1 MKGALSWR
9 WFKEEEDARGGRL
22 GHRSANS
29 LNGCRVSFPP
39 QLCCVSLSVLL
50 LLPCPVRLT
59 TIGRRLP
66 SYHLDPLF
74 YVKKVLMETCT
85 FKRWDISIYEL
96 HMHMHMQLVLN
107 FFIWAIISPTPPHYS
122 LPVNPGSRSSTALNL
137 NPPQWGCTSGLEP
150 HSSGRGGLGP
160 LLAPSS
166 VFTSGLQP
174 QFPPTSCC
182 FVQPPPAFIPPALII
197 QIYPYPNQLLLM
209 MCIALL

>member
-1 MKGALSWR
+1 M
-9 WFKEEEDARGGRL
+9 
-22 GHRSANS
+22 
-29 LNGCRVSFPP
+29 SFPP

-85 FKRWDISIYEL
+85 FKRWDISIYEYVY
-96 HMHMHMQLVLN
+96 MQLVLI
-107 FFIWAIISPTPPHYS
+107 FSYGPLFHLHVPHYS

-160 LLAPSS
+160 PAPSS

-182 FVQPPPAFIPPALII
+182 SMQPPRAFTPPALII
-197 QIYPYPNQLLLM
+197 QIHPLPNQLLLK
-209 MCIALL
+209 

>member
-1 MKGALSWR
+1 MGVVCPFLLS
-9 WFKEEEDARGGRL
+9 
-22 GHRSANS
+22 
-29 LNGCRVSFPP
+29 
-39 QLCCVSLSVLL
+39 CVVCPSLSYSSS
-50 LLPCPVRLT
+50 PVRLT

-85 FKRWDISIYEL
+85 FKRWDISIYEYVY
-96 HMHMHMQLVLN
+96 MQLVLI
-107 FFIWAIISPTPPHYS
+107 FSYGPLFHPHLPQYS

-197 QIYPYPNQLLLM
+197 QIYPYPNQFLLM

>member
-1 MKGALSWR
+1 M
-9 WFKEEEDARGGRL
+9 
-22 GHRSANS
+22 S
-29 LNGCRVSFPP
+29 LPS

-50 LLPCPVRLT
+50 LLPCPSHNNWQEIALISPPRLLLDEKSFNGNMN
-59 TIGRRLP
+59 IQKMR
-66 SYHLDPLF
+66 YIHL
-74 YVKKVLMETCT
+74 C
-85 FKRWDISIYEL
+85 ICIY
-96 HMHMHMQLVLN
+96 MQLVLI
-107 FFIWAIISPTPPHYS
+107 FLYEPLFHLH

-137 NPPQWGCTSGLEP
+137 NPPQWVCTSGLEP

-197 QIYPYPNQLLLM
+197 QIYPHPN
-209 MCIALL
+209 